1 MSEQLLTALNKIEEL
16 NKKFDIIFESDLLI
30 IEKSKLEINRLKS
43 KTRKIYTELRA
54 LKSTLKTIDK
64 SFLIKTDPNY
74 LNTINQV
81 NQRIESLV
89 FTLNE
94 DINIPFIKLLEDRLI
109 ENKRENLV
117 SQKTY
122 QDIKSILF
130 TESKNRDSEDI
141 LKQTEVLISTIIDK
155 SFTKFKD
162 AFEERFTR
170 IEEIL
175 EQKKLEQNKQ
185 FKNFLGNQHAIIDF
199 LKELENPQDVGNL
212 LTNDVIVNLL
222 NQIHEEN
229 LDTNKKLDIIGA
241 EIFKNKCPLTFQIK
255 NAYFKRGLY
264 IVEED
269 FEIEIEINPQF
280 GAAGFI
286 EYILFNQQPK
296 NCYLEDNKHFTEEY
310 LNFHKLNVE
319 KTYNSEKKIMKL
331 NLFTSQDEGNLQII
345 IIGTINIENN
355 TFPFMSD
362 TRFHLKRG
370 KIKREK
376 LKTISRIIA
385 TFLLKEGT
393 NIAGFFLPPQ

>member
-30 IEKSKLEINRLKS
+30 IEKPKLEINRLKS

-54 LKSTLKTIDK
+54 IKSTLKTIDK

-94 DINIPFIKLLEDRLI
+94 DINIPFIKLLEDKLI

-117 SQKTY
+117 SQRTY

-130 TESKNRDSEDI
+130 TEYKNRDSEDI

-155 SFTKFKD
+155 SFMKFKGV
-162 AFEERFTR
+162 FEERFTR
-170 IEEIL
+170 IEDIL
-175 EQKKLEQNKQ
+175 GQKKLEQNRQ
-185 FKNFLGNQHAIIDF
+185 FKKFLNNQHAIIDF

-296 NCYLEDNKHFTEEY
+296 NCYLEDNKCFTEEY
-310 LNFHKLNVE
+310 LNFHRLNVE

-331 NLFTSQDEGNLQII
+331 NLFTSQDEANLQII

-376 LKTISRIIA
+376 LKTISRIVA

-393 NIAGFFLPPQ
+393 NITGLFLPPQ